1 MDARPQMLAQVRRAV
16 GPRLERG
23 AAGVVVVPGARR
35 LALREILCR
44 NLVGLTVL
52 AEEEVAGEVIEV
64 FATLGA
70 EEIQMA
76 A

>member
-1 MDARPQMLAQVRRAV
+1 
-16 GPRLERG
+16 
-23 AAGVVVVPGARR
+23 VVVVPGARR

-44 NLVGLTVL
+44 NLVGVTVL
-52 AEEEVAGEVIEV
+52 GEEEVAGEVIEV